1 VDPPASRDR
10 ETRSVLGSP
19 YFMLILGLFVM
30 ALVLSNVI
38 AVKLVGVWGRVFDA
52 GTLLFPLTYLIGDVL
67 TEVYGYRRARLVI
80 WIGFVTSLVSVASIQ
95 IAIALPAASFWEE
108 NQAAY
113 ETVLDTT
120 WRLFLGSLVAYLV
133 GEFSNSY
140 VLARLKVATR
150 GRWLWTRTVSSTIVG
165 EGLDSAI
172 FSTIAFAGTGVPLGN
187 QILTIWVI
195 KVIWEVAATPL
206 TYLVVGYLKR
216 REQLDVYDVDTDFNP
231 LAVGRV

>member
-1 VDPPASRDR
+1 VPPLTSLDRDS
-10 ETRSVLGSP
+10 RSVLGSP
-19 YFMLILGLFVM
+19 YFLLIVGLFVM

-52 GTLLFPLTYLIGDVL
+52 GTLLFPLTYLLGDVL
-67 TEVYGYRRARLVI
+67 TEVYGYRRTRLVI
-80 WIGFVTSLVSVASIQ
+80 WVGFVASLVSIVSIQ
-95 IAIALPAASFWEE
+95 IAIALPAADFWAE

-120 WRLFLGSLVAYLV
+120 WRIFLGSLAAYLV
-133 GEFSNSY
+133 GEFSNSF
-140 VLARLKVATR
+140 VLAKLKVATR
-150 GRWLWTRTVSSTIVG
+150 GRWLWTRTISSTVIG

-195 KVIWEVAATPL
+195 KVAWEVAATPL
-206 TYLVVGYLKR
+206 TYLAVGFLKR
-216 REQLDVYDVDTDFNP
+216 RERLDVYDVDTDFNP
-231 LAVGRV
+231 LAVGRF